1 MIVVTAGHV
10 DHGKTSL
17 VRAITGIETDRL
29 KEEQARGLTIDLGF
43 AYTDL
48 NGLRVGFV
56 DVPGHI
62 RFIHNML
69 AGVSGVDLALLIVAA
84 DDGPMPQTLEHLA
97 IIEALQIPKLLVAL
111 TKIDRV
117 DLQRVDE
124 AHQAVSTLL
133 QQTAYREANIVRMSN
148 TSGEGVSE
156 ISRLIAESAIN
167 QRSNDTAEYF
177 RLPID
182 RVFTIKGAGTVATG
196 TVLSGSIHV
205 GDQLQHSGTGRM
217 LRVRKI
223 HAQDQVTQQATKG
236 HRCALNLVA
245 LDGGSIG
252 LTRGDWLTESQ
263 TVTELDRVDL
273 AYTAL
278 RTEPKPLKHW
288 TAVHVFHASTHRQGH
303 LAVLGRGGIAPGD
316 SGYVQLSLGGKT
328 HLCIGDR
335 VIFRDQGA
343 TRTLGWG
350 QVINTHTRKE
360 GRAKSDRLQLLQ
372 RLHHAKSKDH
382 WLNERVAYEPSG
394 LPLALLS
401 DQLNWPIANVIEALT
416 AHRDVRIVDNTV
428 ITDRFWRHWQSVIV
442 GKLEEWHLAAPTQR
456 GFAATQLTPYLPK
469 GFALLKP
476 LLLSMINE
484 GLLAIDGAQIRRP
497 QHEAQLSDSARSYLA
512 LAAPILEKHLLQPPV
527 LHELATM
534 INRSVIDL
542 ERALKECAAQ
552 GYLVHPT
559 VNRFMLPAALSEFES
574 LIKSLDQAEGFT
586 VQTFRDASG
595 IGRNLAIEM
604 LEYFDRKGLT
614 RRDGNVRFVR

>member
-117 DLQRVDE
+117 DIQRVDE

-133 QQTAYREANIVRMSN
+133 QQTAFRDANIVRMSN
-148 TSGEGVSE
+148 TSGEGVNE
-156 ISRLIAESAIN
+156 ISRLIAESAID
-167 QRSNDTAEYF
+167 QRSNDAAEYF

-196 TVLSGSIHV
+196 TVLSGSINV

-223 HAQDQVTQQATKG
+223 HAQDQATQLATKG

-278 RTEPKPLKHW
+278 RDEPKPLKHW

-303 LAVLGRGGIAPGD
+303 LAVLGQGGISPGD
-316 SGYVQLSLGGKT
+316 SGYVQLSLDGKT

-335 VIFRDQGA
+335 IIFRDQGA

-382 WLNERVAYEPSG
+382 WLNERISNEPSG

-401 DQLNWPIANVIEALT
+401 DQLNWPLANVIEAL
-416 AHRDVRIVDNTV
+416 AANQDVRIVDDTV
-428 ITDRFWRHWQSVIV
+428 ITDRFWRHWQRVIV

-456 GFAATQLTPYLPK
+456 GFAATQLTPHLPK

-476 LLLSMINE
+476 LLLSMIKE
-484 GLLAIDGAQIRRP
+484 GSLAIDGAHIRRP
-497 QHEAQLSDSARSYLA
+497 QHEAQLSDSAQSYLA

-542 ERALKECAAQ
+542 ESALKECAAQ

-574 LIKSLDQAEGFT
+574 LIKSLDQAEGFS

>member
-117 DLQRVDE
+117 DPQRVDE
-124 AHQAVSTLL
+124 AHEAVSTLL
-133 QQTAYREANIVRMSN
+133 QQTAYRDANIVRLSN
-148 TSGEGVSE
+148 SSGEGVSE
-156 ISRLIAESAIN
+156 ISRLISESAID
-167 QRSNDTAEYF
+167 QRSNDRAEYF

-223 HAQDQVTQQATKG
+223 HAQDQVTQLATKG
-236 HRCALNLVA
+236 NRCALNLVA
-245 LDGGSIG
+245 LDGGSIA

-263 TVTELDRVDL
+263 TLTELDRVDL

-278 RTEPKPLKHW
+278 RDEPKPLKHW
-288 TAVHVFHASTHRQGH
+288 TPVHVFHASTHRRGH
-303 LAVLGRGGIAPGD
+303 LAVLGQGGIAAGD
-316 SGYVQLSLGGKT
+316 SGYVQLSLDEKSQ
-328 HLCIGDR
+328 LCIGDR
-335 VIFRDQGA
+335 IIFRDQGA

-360 GRAKSDRLQLLQ
+360 GRAKSNHLALLQ
-372 RLHHAKSKDH
+372 RLHRAESKDH
-382 WLNERVAYEPSG
+382 WLNERLTKEVSG
-394 LPLALLS
+394 LPLVLLS
-401 DQLNWPIANVIEALT
+401 DQLNWPLANVVEALT
-416 AHRDVRIVDNTV
+416 VNQEVRIVDNMA
-428 ITDRFWRHWQSVIV
+428 IADRFWRHWQSVIV
-442 GKLEEWHLAAPTQR
+442 GKLEEWHLAEPTQR
-456 GFAATQLTPYLPK
+456 GFAATQLTPHLPK

-484 GLLAIDGAQIRRP
+484 GMLAIDGAQIRRP
-497 QHEAQLSDSARSYLA
+497 QHEAQLSDSAQSYLA
-512 LAAPILEKHLLQPPV
+512 LTIPILEKHLLQPPV
-527 LHELATM
+527 LHELASM
-534 INRSVIDL
+534 INRSVVDL

-552 GYLVHPT
+552 GYLAHPT
-559 VNRFMLPAALSEFES
+559 DNRFMLPAALSEFES
-574 LIKSLDQAEGFT
+574 LIKSVAHAEGFT
-586 VQTFRDASG
+586 VQMFRDASG

-614 RRDGNVRFVR
+614 RRDGNVRFLR